1 MKNSTLTLCDVL
13 PADLKSKYAD
23 VLDVTMEE
31 AIQIAKLSMPP
42 SSNLTANQVNE
53 IKEIYKTYLAK
64 HDDNSDSAY
73 WNKSASDN
81 AAYWSKNK

>member
-1 MKNSTLTLCDVL
+1 MKTSMLTLGDVL

-31 AIQIAKLSMPP
+31 ALQIAKLSMPP
-42 SSNLTANQVNE
+42 SSNLSAKQVNE
-53 IKEIYKTYLAK
+53 IEEIYKTYLAK
-64 HDDNSDSAY
+64 HDGSSDSAY

-81 AAYWSKNK
+81 TAYWSKNK

>member
-1 MKNSTLTLCDVL
+1 MKNSTLTLGDVL

-42 SSNLTANQVNE
+42 SSNLSAIQVNE
-53 IKEIYKTYLAK
+53 IEKIYKTYLAK
-64 HDDNSDSAY
+64 HDDSSDSAY
-73 WNKSASDN
+73 WNKSAADN
-81 AAYWSKNK
+81 TAYWSKTK